1 MGKIKSLC
9 IFKVLFVGVLLSAS
23 AWANA
28 LVSGATGRYGD
39 IVSRGEN
46 QIEFSDQNL
55 RHNVD
60 LCNQGEAEK
69 PKLSGTVY
77 VERSPVIEFKTLPHI
92 FYPTQTPN
100 EEEAVYSQ
108 YKIAPYVGGTDSMYV
123 PGSQINVSITS
134 DKEIVGIKIKD
145 LNHTKISQ
153 AITVQYGLVLSEA
166 LQALAEQLG
175 NKAESCESAVVE
187 TEIADCNQEYAK
199 IENKI
204 YTESLLHGFTAG
216 VLPINCKLSNQN
228 DYQCMG
234 NIELYVSEE
243 YWESIGSSDNS
254 QGMAI
259 IDPQQLQE
267 IAERPLDYNDICF
280 AQNTNPVYCNPRVL
294 QVEFVLNDGQTIP
307 ITLAQTN
314 SYYWKAEDAVS
325 YPLGQTLSKKES
337 PTIIK
342 PDFGDD
348 VYVAGPCACKQSQT
362 FIDCSDIFICD
373 DSNTDTIDLCH
384 PIEGCSH
391 ETSNGCPPPSDPPP
405 PTDPCPGSNK
415 PEPGVCGCS
424 VADTDIDGD
433 GTFDCH
439 DNCLWNPNK
448 TEPGICGCKVAD
460 TDSDSDGIFDCQDEC
475 PSDPNKIKH
484 GICGCG
490 AADEGDDDGDG
501 LFNCIDIVDL
511 CPGFQKS
518 KPGVCG
524 CDVADTDQDK
534 DGTPDCHDHCPLD
547 PLKITPGFCGC
558 GVSEDECGKVV
569 TPLVED
575 ETEEVKVCD
584 HIEYVP
590 YEVQVEPVEILDEVP
605 EEEVEEE
612 VVIENKEFP
621 DIIEEGVTEEYCTSI
636 GGSFELSGGNAS
648 LGTCYGMFGTGCS
661 CTLSGHNFT
670 RTNFMYGFF
679 VFLPLFLL
687 LLVTRLKI
695 RQLT

>member
-9 IFKVLFVGVLLSAS
+9 VFKVLFVGVLLSGS
-23 AWANA
+23 VWGANA
-28 LVSGATGRYGD
+28 LVAP
-39 IVSRGEN
+39 
-46 QIEFSDQNL
+46 
-55 RHNVD
+55 
-60 LCNQGEAEK
+60 CNPEETEK

-77 VERSPVIEFKTLPHI
+77 VERNPAIEFKTLPQI

-108 YKIAPYVGGTDSMYV
+108 YKNAPYVGGFDPMYV

-134 DKEIVGIKIKD
+134 DKEIVGIKITD

-153 AITVQYGLVLSEA
+153 AITVQYGLTLSAA
-166 LQALAEQLG
+166 LQDFTKELNGWAELCSNLVNVLKEQDSEESDVADAIAACKEGYAL
-175 NKAESCESAVVE
+175 
-187 TEIADCNQEYAK
+187 
-199 IENKI
+199 IENEI

-228 DYQCMG
+228 DYQCAG
-234 NIELYVSEE
+234 SIELYVSEK
-243 YWESIGSSDNS
+243 YWETEGSIINS
-254 QGMAI
+254 E
-259 IDPQQLQE
+259 E
-267 IAERPLDYNDICF
+267 IAARPLDYNDICF

-307 ITLAQTN
+307 ITLAHAN
-314 SYYWKAEDAVS
+314 SYYWKAEDALDYPWGQKLTGKGVPVISGTWMGSDNYVS
-325 YPLGQTLSKKES
+325 
-337 PTIIK
+337 
-342 PDFGDD
+342 
-348 VYVAGPCACKQSQT
+348 GPCACTLSST
-362 FIDCSDIFICD
+362 FFDCSDISICD
-373 DSNTDTIDLCH
+373 DGDPNTVDSCD
-384 PIEGCSH
+384 PVNKCSH
-391 ETSNGCPPPSDPPP
+391 ETIKNCPPPPPP

-424 VADTDIDGD
+424 VADTDMDGD
-433 GTFDCH
+433 GTPDCH
-439 DNCLWNPNK
+439 DLCLWNPNK
-448 TEPGICGCKVAD
+448 IEPGICGCTVAD
-460 TDSDSDGIFDCQDEC
+460 TDFDSDGTFDCQDEC
-475 PSDPNKIKH
+475 PSDPNKIEH

-501 LFNCIDIVDL
+501 LFNCIDFVDL

-524 CDVADTDQDK
+524 CTMADTDQDG
-534 DGTPDCHDHCPLD
+534 DGTPDCHDHCPSD
-547 PLKITPGFCGC
+547 SLKITPGFCGC
-558 GVSEDECGKVV
+558 GFTEDECGKVV

-575 ETEEVKVCD
+575 ETEEEKVCD